1 MDNGNAELGECEEV
15 ISTPHPV
22 IDVPA
27 SSTPGVPTAI
37 PTVVEP
43 NATSGQISKP
53 GRKRGPKP
61 IATQYRMEMLNKFIA
76 GDFEG
81 GEINRLKF
89 IRVTQFTPQ
98 EKSYLINHACF
109 KELYDAKLFDWLL
122 DPTQLP
128 TKEELK
134 MIEILGRRLGL
145 NKPATQVNVQVNNN
159 RSGESKGDKDSQDSG
174 PISIKVQR

>member
-1 MDNGNAELGECEEV
+1 MDNGIQASECADAYQA
-15 ISTPHPV
+15 PHPV

-27 SSTPGVPTAI
+27 SSAPGVPTVI
-37 PTVVEP
+37 PAVVEP
-43 NATSGQISKP
+43 KATSGQLSKP

-61 IATQYRMEMLNKFIA
+61 IATQYRMEMLNKFIT

-98 EKSYLINHACF
+98 EKSYLINHSCF

-159 RSGESKGDKDSQDSG
+159 RSSKADDDKPDNG